1 MASHTKQAKTKLSS
15 RSTFGLVGG
24 DVIDSYEEDDSLY
37 FNHSSTD
44 FSHLPAEIMEN
55 IFCQLPIVDLM
66 LNCTLVCHQW
76 YNVIS
81 QDSVS
86 KCAVNI
92 SFCLFLNREQL
103 VNMEAIFAVINTEK
117 NSGLYG
123 I

>member
-24 DVIDSYEEDDSLY
+24 DVIDSYEEDDSLD

-44 FSHLPAEIMEN
+44 FSYLPAEIMEN

-66 LNCTLVCHQW
+66 LNCALVCHQW

-92 SFCLFLNREQL
+92 SFCLFLNRGQL
-103 VNMEAIFAVINTEK
+103 VNMEAIFAVTNTT
-117 NSGLYG
+117 
-123 I
+123 

>member
-1 MASHTKQAKTKLSS
+1 MTFRHLVLTIEFYHQRLLYLAQMASHTKQAKTKLSS

-24 DVIDSYEEDDSLY
+24 DVIDSYEEDDSLD
-37 FNHSSTD
+37 FKHSSTD

-66 LNCTLVCHQW
+66 LNCALVCHQW

-86 KCAVNI
+86 AVKHK
-92 SFCLFLNREQL
+92 FLL
-103 VNMEAIFAVINTEK
+103 VFK
-117 NSGLYG
+117 
-123 I
+123 

>member
-24 DVIDSYEEDDSLY
+24 DVIDSYEEDDSLD
-37 FNHSSTD
+37 FN
-44 FSHLPAEIMEN
+44 HLPAEIMEN

-92 SFCLFLNREQL
+92 SFCWFLNREQL
-103 VNMEAIFAVINTEK
+103 VNMEAIFAVINTT
-117 NSGLYG
+117 
-123 I
+123 